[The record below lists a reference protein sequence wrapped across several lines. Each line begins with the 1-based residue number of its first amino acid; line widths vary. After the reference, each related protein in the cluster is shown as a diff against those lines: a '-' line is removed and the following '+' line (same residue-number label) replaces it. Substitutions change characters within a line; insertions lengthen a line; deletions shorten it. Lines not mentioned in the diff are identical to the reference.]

1 MGFLFRL
8 SSHSNSSPMEGKTF
22 QEGMKASSEDASLQ
36 KIFEQVEAKGKTLEK
51 ILSHLS
57 KIEEVFKEEEK
68 EDDEDKANYGQSE
81 LT

>member
-1 MGFLFRL
+1 
-8 SSHSNSSPMEGKTF
+8 MEGKTF

-57 KIEEVFKEEEK
+57 KIEVFKEEEK

>member
-1 MGFLFRL
+1 
-8 SSHSNSSPMEGKTF
+8 MEGKTF

-51 ILSHLS
+51 ILSRLS

-68 EDDEDKANYGQSE
+68 EDDENKANYGQSE